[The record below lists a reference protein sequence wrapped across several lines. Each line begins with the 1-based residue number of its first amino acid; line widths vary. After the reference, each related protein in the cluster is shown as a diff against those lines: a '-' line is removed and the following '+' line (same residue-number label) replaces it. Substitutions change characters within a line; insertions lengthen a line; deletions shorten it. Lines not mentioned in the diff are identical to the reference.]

1 MEEEMFGEMQEARIV
16 CSAKRAGGKY
26 IILLLPE
33 LAAVLYLAFS
43 FDVGHRRC
51 NFQSE
56 HSLHRKILNRR

>member
-1 MEEEMFGEMQEARIV
+1 MLIQEHVVLGEITLT
-16 CSAKRAGGKY
+16 GKY

-33 LAAVLYLAFS
+33 LAAALYLAFS

-56 HSLHRKILNRR
+56 HNLAIF